1 MKFRIHFRSFDK
13 EKIQL
18 AVLQIRDLLEPYQ
31 QDNQC
36 KISAVIALPKQI
48 KKFCVLRS
56 PHVNKD
62 SREHFEL
69 RISKQFVDVI
79 INNPSVLNSLLKAK
93 IPDGVICS
101 LKYLSS
107 ENYLP
112 S

>member
-18 AVLQIRDLLEPYQ
+18 AVLQIQNLLEPYH
-31 QDNQC
+31 QDNLCQ
-36 KISAVIALPKQI
+36 ISAVVALPKQI

-79 INNPSVLNSLLKAK
+79 INSPSVLNSLLEAK
-93 IPDGVICS
+93 IPDGVVCS
-101 LKYLSS
+101 LKYLSAKNFS
-107 ENYLP
+107 G